1 MDSRTDELLT
11 IKQVAAILGISERT
25 LLNLRHRAQRPAPIR
40 IGQRHIKF
48 RRSEV
53 EAYIVDC
60 EKITVNECIVAAEE
74 RAARRLPGS
83 PAREGQEGWSV
94 QSPAGSN
101 QRLVSHAGRTRA

>member
-74 RAARRLPGS
+74 RAAPLPGS
-83 PAREGQEGWSV
+83 PAREGQESWTV

-101 QRLVSHAGRTRA
+101 QSLVGHPGRTRA